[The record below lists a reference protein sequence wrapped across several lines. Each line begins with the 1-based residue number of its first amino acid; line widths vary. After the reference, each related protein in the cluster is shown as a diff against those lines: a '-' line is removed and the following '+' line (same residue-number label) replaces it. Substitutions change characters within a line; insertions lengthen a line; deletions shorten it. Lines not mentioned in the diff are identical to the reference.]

1 MPVTGILL
9 AIFAVSIGYATFIEY
24 NDGTSAARSL
34 VYDSLWFKFLLS
46 FIALHLFGSLVLNK
60 LFSRKKW
67 SVLVFH
73 LSFILILA
81 GAAVTRL
88 RGSTGTMHI
97 RENSISQHYISDR
110 RFVSIEISDGTE
122 SRSINKEVK
131 FSERTKNRFRESF
144 TINGQSVII

>member
-1 MPVTGILL
+1 MPLTGILL

-24 NDGTSAARSL
+24 NDGTNAAKSL
-34 VYDSLWFKFLLS
+34 VYDSLWFKLLLS
-46 FIALHLFGSLVLNK
+46 IIALHLFGSLVVNK

-81 GAAVTRL
+81 GAAVTRQM
-88 RGSTGTMHI
+88 GSTGTMHI

-122 SRSINKEVK
+122 TCRIEKEVK
-131 FSERTKNRFRESF
+131 TLSYA
-144 TINGQSVII
+144 